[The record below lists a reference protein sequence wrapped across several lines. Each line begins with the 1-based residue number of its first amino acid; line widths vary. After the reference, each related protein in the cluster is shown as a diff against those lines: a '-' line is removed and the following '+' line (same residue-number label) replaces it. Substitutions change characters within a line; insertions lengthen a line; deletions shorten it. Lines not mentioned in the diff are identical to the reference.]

1 MRILLSNDDGYF
13 APGIQALFQA
23 LEGLGEIVVVAP
35 EQNRSGA
42 SNSLTLDRPLFLKQA
57 ASGFYFVNGT
67 PTDCVHLA
75 VTGMLDYMP
84 DIIVSGINHG
94 ANMGDDT
101 IYSGTV
107 AAATEGFLLGI
118 PSIAISLTS
127 FEGNNYSTAGRVA
140 RELVERFVRDP
151 IREPVLLNVN
161 VPDIPYA
168 DLCGTGSDAAGPASQ
183 GRTGGHDALPAQR
196 NGVLGWRRR
205 RRRRCRT
212 GYGFQRGRARLCLHY
227 SPAGRS
233 DTPGAGVGDCELDA
247 MTASGLHGIGM
258 TSQRT
263 RARMIERLREMG
275 IRNEAVLNAMAAVP
289 RHVFVEE
296 ALASR
301 AYEDTALPLGMGQ
314 TISQPFVVARMIE
327 LLLNGRTSLGKTLE
341 VGAGCGYQAAVLAQ
355 LTADVFAIERL
366 APLLE
371 KAKANMRQLKQFNV
385 RLKHGDGRLGMPEA
399 APFDSIIVAAAG
411 LEVPPALLEQLAVGG
426 RLVLPVGT
434 SEQYLS
440 FIERTPQ
447 GFVEKRLDA
456 VRFVPL
462 LAGTQ

>member
-1 MRILLSNDDGYF
+1 
-13 APGIQALFQA
+13 
-23 LEGLGEIVVVAP
+23 
-35 EQNRSGA
+35 
-42 SNSLTLDRPLFLKQA
+42 
-57 ASGFYFVNGT
+57 
-67 PTDCVHLA
+67 
-75 VTGMLDYMP
+75 
-84 DIIVSGINHG
+84 
-94 ANMGDDT
+94 
-101 IYSGTV
+101 
-107 AAATEGFLLGI
+107 
-118 PSIAISLTS
+118 
-127 FEGNNYSTAGRVA
+127 
-140 RELVERFVRDP
+140 
-151 IREPVLLNVN
+151 
-161 VPDIPYA
+161 
-168 DLCGTGSDAAGPASQ
+168 
-183 GRTGGHDALPAQR
+183 
-196 NGVLGWRRR
+196 
-205 RRRRCRT
+205 
-212 GYGFQRGRARLCLHY
+212 
-227 SPAGRS
+227 
-233 DTPGAGVGDCELDA
+233 

-355 LTADVFAIERL
+355 LTTDVYAIERL